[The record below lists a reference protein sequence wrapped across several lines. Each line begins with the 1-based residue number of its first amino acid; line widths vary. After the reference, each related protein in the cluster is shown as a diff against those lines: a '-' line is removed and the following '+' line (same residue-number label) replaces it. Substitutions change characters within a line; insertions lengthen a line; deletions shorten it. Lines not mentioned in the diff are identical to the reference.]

1 MNKSE
6 ASNLNGSVPFL
17 HLVKM
22 DTHYSRSRLHEI
34 SAWLVCSLSQTA
46 CQQGAGKKKVLAVSW
61 VIIKHE
67 TERMNSRGCNYLVSS
82 GSAVASL
89 ILIGL
94 HG

>member
-1 MNKSE
+1 MKY
-6 ASNLNGSVPFL
+6 LLGWFVLFL
-17 HLVKM
+17 RQLVSKE
-22 DTHYSRSRLHEI
+22 LE
-34 SAWLVCSLSQTA
+34 
-46 CQQGAGKKKVLAVSW
+46 KKKVLAVSW